1 MQDVLDGKIDGDGD
15 MGRMM
20 DECLG
25 QFSNDDMDLLESL
38 IASNFEDAIMI
49 NNLSKLQQHQLRISE
64 QLNSIFATSIKTN
77 NQFSQNKKAKWVLRK
92 SCPCSGILEDNSL
105 ERSNGSRELIEHNIK
120 ELSLVQL

>member
-1 MQDVLDGKIDGDGD
+1 

-77 NQFSQNKKAKWVLRK
+77 NQFSQNK
-92 SCPCSGILEDNSL
+92 S
-105 ERSNGSRELIEHNIK
+105 IENH
-120 ELSLVQL
+120 

>member
-1 MQDVLDGKIDGDGD
+1 

-77 NQFSQNKKAKWVLRK
+77 NQFSQNKKAK
-92 SCPCSGILEDNSL
+92 
-105 ERSNGSRELIEHNIK
+105 
-120 ELSLVQL
+120 

>member
-1 MQDVLDGKIDGDGD
+1 MNKNFTDVIANLDECDKYVQDVLDGKIEGNGD

-64 QLNSIFATSIKTN
+64 QLN
-77 NQFSQNKKAKWVLRK
+77 
-92 SCPCSGILEDNSL
+92 
-105 ERSNGSRELIEHNIK
+105 
-120 ELSLVQL
+120 

>member
-1 MQDVLDGKIDGDGD
+1 

-49 NNLSKLQQHQLRISE
+49 NNLSKL
-64 QLNSIFATSIKTN
+64 
-77 NQFSQNKKAKWVLRK
+77 
-92 SCPCSGILEDNSL
+92 
-105 ERSNGSRELIEHNIK
+105 
-120 ELSLVQL
+120 